1 MTIEQLRKEL
11 RQFQTA
17 ARKLLR
23 DEMPPIIGR
32 LAVNHYRENFRKGGF
47 VDSALEPWPVTR
59 RQQSG
64 GKFAAQRYGPLL
76 SSRSHLMKSTRYETS
91 AFRTRVFND
100 VDYASIHNS
109 GGVTH
114 PTVTPKMRRFA
125 WYRYFVAGGGKTK
138 APDRT
143 EANETAEMWKRL
155 ALTKKTK
162 LTVRIPNRQFIGPSA
177 ALTRQI
183 LHKGEE
189 KLLKITPKW
198 MKY

>member
-1 MTIEQLRKEL
+1 
-11 RQFQTA
+11 
-17 ARKLLR
+17 
-23 DEMPPIIGR
+23 
-32 LAVNHYRENFRKGGF
+32 
-47 VDSALEPWPVTR
+47 
-59 RQQSG
+59 
-64 GKFAAQRYGPLL
+64 
-76 SSRSHLMKSTRYETS
+76 MKSTRYETS

-162 LTVRIPNRQFIGPSA
+162 LTVRIPKRQFIGPSA

>member
-109 GGVTH
+109 GGD
-114 PTVTPKMRRFA
+114 A
-125 WYRYFVAGGGKTK
+125 SDRYAENAALCVVPVFRGRGRQDESAR
-138 APDRT
+138 PDRGERNGGNVEKT
-143 EANETAEMWKRL
+143 CADEENEADGAHSQTAVHRAECRTYPSDTPQRRRET
-155 ALTKKTK
+155 
-162 LTVRIPNRQFIGPSA
+162 S
-177 ALTRQI
+177 
-183 LHKGEE
+183 
-189 KLLKITPKW
+189 
-198 MKY
+198 